1 MKPLLLVIA
10 ALSITGCGYRLAT
23 PGIAQN
29 YSQISVP
36 YIKGDTSGLFT
47 DYLTRELAARG
58 RFNTKDNSRY
68 KLICKI
74 VRNDKEQIGW
84 RYDRD
89 ATNNT
94 RIQRLRPVESQRI
107 MAVEVSLLDT
117 YSGNTVYGPKKVHS
131 NIDYDYVN
139 FDTISD
145 LAFRAPGSSGRS
157 STLDFSLG
165 QLDAVENADI
175 AALDPLYR
183 NLSKLI
189 ADGLDACA
197 L

>member
-1 MKPLLLVIA
+1 MKVLWLVVA
-10 ALSITGCGYRLAT
+10 ALSAAGCGYRLASS
-23 PGIAQN
+23 GISKN

-36 YIKGDTSGLFT
+36 YIKSDTSGLFT

-58 RFNTKDNSRY
+58 RFDAKDNHRY

-74 VRNDKEQIGW
+74 IRNDKEQIGW

-107 MAVEVSLLDT
+107 MAVEVTLIDT
-117 YSGNTVYGPKKVHS
+117 YSGAVVYGPKKVHS
-131 NIDYDYVN
+131 SIDYDYVN
-139 FDTISD
+139 FDTISE
-145 LAFRAPGSSGRS
+145 LGFRAPGASTRR

-183 NLSKLI
+183 NLSRLI